1 MSVVREAMVSHPGSL
16 GAEDTAQAAGELLDR
31 PEVRAV
37 YVTEGERFVGVITR
51 KTLVREVVAA
61 GRDPRTTPLGDIAER
76 PDYTIGPDVPLDE
89 AFRFLEERDAERVPV
104 VDGDGRLIGVLS
116 RSVLQRRLA
125 EDEPPAEHE
134 DEPPELPPAA

>member
-1 MSVVREAMVSHPGSL
+1 MSLVREAMVSHPGHL
-16 GAEDTAQAAGELLDR
+16 PAEAVAQAAGELMER

-37 YVTEGERFVGVITR
+37 YVTEDERLVGVVTR

-61 GRDPRTTPLGDIAER
+61 GRDPRTTPLGEIAER
-76 PDYTIGPDVPLDE
+76 PDHTIGPDVPLEE
-89 AFRFLEERDAERVPV
+89 AFRFLEQQDAERIPV

-125 EDEPPAEHE
+125 EDEEPPDD
-134 DEPPELPPAA
+134 DEPELPPAA